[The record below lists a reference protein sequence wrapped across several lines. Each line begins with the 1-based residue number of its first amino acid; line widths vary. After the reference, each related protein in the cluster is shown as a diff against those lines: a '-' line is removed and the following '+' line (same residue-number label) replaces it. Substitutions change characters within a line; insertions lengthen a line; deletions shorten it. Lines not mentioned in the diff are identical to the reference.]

1 MANLFEVLMVVFFGM
16 SWPINIAKAW
26 KARTA
31 KGTSVVFYCLILIGY
46 LFGLA
51 SKVIK
56 LSEGISTPG
65 YVWFVYCLN
74 TCMTCMGIIIYF
86 RNTLL
91 DARAKNL
98 QET

>member
-31 KGTSVVFYCLILIGY
+31 KGTSVVFYCFILIGY
-46 LFGLA
+46 LCGLA

-56 LSEGISTPG
+56 LRAGITTPG
-65 YVWFVYCLN
+65 YVWFVYSLN
-74 TCMTCMGIIIYF
+74 TFMTCIGILIYF

-91 DARAKNL
+91 DTKAKKL
-98 QET
+98 REK